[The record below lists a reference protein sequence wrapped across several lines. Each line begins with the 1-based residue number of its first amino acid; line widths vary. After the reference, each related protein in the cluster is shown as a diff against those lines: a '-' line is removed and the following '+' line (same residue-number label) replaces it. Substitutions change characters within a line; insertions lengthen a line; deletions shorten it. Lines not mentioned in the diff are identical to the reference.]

1 MIRYTTPTQ
10 VLVIKGHDLSE
21 CDVTVRYRQAIG
33 RSTNANVVDIT
44 DATVV
49 YDGTETTIT
58 VQLTQEQTGGFVA
71 GKVQLQV
78 NWLTANGERW
88 ATKVVSLPVE
98 DNLLQEVMEN
108 AG

>member
-1 MIRYTTPTQ
+1 M
-10 VLVIKGHDLSE
+10 LVIKGHDLSE
-21 CDVTVRYRQAIG
+21 CDVTVRYLQVIG

-44 DATVV
+44 DADVQ
-49 YDGTETTIT
+49 YNGTETIIT

-78 NWLTANGERW
+78 NWLTAGGDRW
-88 ATKVVSLPVE
+88 ATKVVALPVE

-108 AG
+108 A